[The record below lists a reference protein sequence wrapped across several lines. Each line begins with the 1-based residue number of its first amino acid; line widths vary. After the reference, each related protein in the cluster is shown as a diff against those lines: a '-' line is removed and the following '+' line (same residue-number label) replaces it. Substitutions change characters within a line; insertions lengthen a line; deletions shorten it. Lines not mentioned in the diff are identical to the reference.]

1 MIVDT
6 ITFIG
11 FLRKAY
17 WMLRRHEKLLGGSG
31 MKTNKYLL
39 EYTREPAWLA
49 YIETF
54 DWRGPRMIPE
64 HERVPI
70 PENVTPIMYTFAG
83 EIVFGDLGRE
93 IERRNKEAAG

>member
-1 MIVDT
+1 
-6 ITFIG
+6 
-11 FLRKAY
+11 
-17 WMLRRHEKLLGGSG
+17 
-31 MKTNKYLL
+31 MKKNRPPL
-39 EYTREPAWLA
+39 EHTREPATIA

-64 HERVPI
+64 RERVPI

-93 IERRNKEAAG
+93 IERRNKEVAG